1 MEGMKGI
8 RAEFEEYLESGF
20 PEEIAVL
27 KAVAH
32 HFAPTTPGVWR
43 EIESAICEI
52 AWKRRNI
59 IESVPEKYKDAV
71 KELLA
76 CTRLIKYM
84 DNLTLSWG
92 WFNIALDIKTYT
104 YFVTSQHPSLP
115 YIIPYKVVTKS
126 SDFEFYTDFEF
137 MVEEGELVM
146 LRTNANS
153 SANFEVIGLFI
164 TDDGWLLE
172 VRRSERGL
180 RAISTLEEILMEEG
194 DEE

>member
-1 MEGMKGI
+1 MERMRGI
-8 RAEFEEYLESGF
+8 KKEFEEYLERGF

-32 HFAPTTPGVWR
+32 HFASGVPGVWR
-43 EIESAICEI
+43 EIESCIREI

-59 IESVPEKYKDAV
+59 IESVSERYSDAV

-92 WFNIALDIKTYT
+92 WFNITLDIKTYT

-137 MVEEGELVM
+137 VVEEGELAM

-180 RAISTLEEILMEEG
+180 KAISTLEEVLMEEG

>member
-1 MEGMKGI
+1 MGGI
-8 RAEFEEYLESGF
+8 KEEFEKYLEREF

-32 HFAPTTPGVWR
+32 HFASETPGVWR
-43 EIESAICEI
+43 EIESVIREI

-59 IESVPEKYKDAV
+59 IESVPEKYRDAV

-92 WFNIALDIKTYT
+92 WFNITLDIKTYT

-115 YIIPYKVVTKS
+115 YIIPYKVVTRG
-126 SDFEFYTDFEF
+126 DFEFYTDFEF
-137 MVEEGELVM
+137 VVEEGELVM

-153 SANFEVIGLFI
+153 SANFEIIGLFI

-180 RAISTLEEILMEEG
+180 KAISTLEEILMKEG

>member
-1 MEGMKGI
+1 MGGI
-8 RAEFEEYLESGF
+8 KEEFEKYLEREF

-32 HFAPTTPGVWR
+32 HFASETPGVWR
-43 EIESAICEI
+43 EIESAIREI

-59 IESVPEKYKDAV
+59 IESVSEKYKDAV

-92 WFNIALDIKTYT
+92 WFNITLDIKTYT

-115 YIIPYKVVTKS
+115 YIIPYKVVTRG
-126 SDFEFYTDFEF
+126 DFEFYTDFEF
-137 MVEEGELVM
+137 VVEEGELVM
-146 LRTNANS
+146 LRTNANP

-180 RAISTLEEILMEEG
+180 KAISTLEEILMEEG

>member
-8 RAEFEEYLESGF
+8 KEEFEEYLERGF

-32 HFAPTTPGVWR
+32 HLAPETPGVWR
-43 EIESAICEI
+43 EIESAIREI

-59 IESVPEKYKDAV
+59 IESVSEKYKDAV

-76 CTRLIKYM
+76 CIRLIKYM

-115 YIIPYKVVTKS
+115 YIIPYKVVTRG
-126 SDFEFYTDFEF
+126 DFEFYTDFEF
-137 MVEEGELVM
+137 VVEEGELVM
-146 LRTNANS
+146 LRTNANP
-153 SANFEVIGLFI
+153 SANFEIIGLFI

-180 RAISTLEEILMEEG
+180 KAISTLEEILMEEG

>member
-1 MEGMKGI
+1 MGGI
-8 RAEFEEYLESGF
+8 KEEFEKYLEREF

-27 KAVAH
+27 KTVAH
-32 HFAPTTPGVWR
+32 HFAPETPGVWR
-43 EIESAICEI
+43 EIESVIREI

-137 MVEEGELVM
+137 TVEEGELAM
-146 LRTNANS
+146 LRTNANP

-180 RAISTLEEILMEEG
+180 KAISALEEILMEEG

>member
-1 MEGMKGI
+1 MGRIEE
-8 RAEFEEYLESGF
+8 EFEEYLKRGF

-32 HFAPTTPGVWR
+32 HFASETPGVWR
-43 EIESAICEI
+43 EIESVIREI

-59 IESVPEKYKDAV
+59 IESVPEKYRDAV

-92 WFNIALDIKTYT
+92 WFNITLDIKIYT

-137 MVEEGELVM
+137 VVEEGELAM
-146 LRTNANS
+146 LRTNANP
-153 SANFEVIGLFI
+153 SANFEIIGLFI

-180 RAISTLEEILMEEG
+180 KAISILEEILMEEG

>member
-27 KAVAH
+27 KALAH

-43 EIESAICEI
+43 EIESAIREI

-59 IESVPEKYKDAV
+59 IESVSEKYRDAV

-115 YIIPYKVVTKS
+115 YIIPYKVVTRG
-126 SDFEFYTDFEF
+126 DFEFYTNFEF
-137 MVEEGELVM
+137 VVEEGELVM

-172 VRRSERGL
+172 VRRCERGL
-180 RAISTLEEILMEEG
+180 KAISTLEEILMEEG

>member
-43 EIESAICEI
+43 EIESAIREI

-59 IESVPEKYKDAV
+59 IESVPEKYKDVV

-84 DNLTLSWG
+84 DRDFTLSWG

-115 YIIPYKVVTKS
+115 YIIPYKVVTRG
-126 SDFEFYTDFEF
+126 DFEFYTDFEF
-137 MVEEGELVM
+137 TVEEGEVVM
-146 LRTNANS
+146 LRTNANHL
-153 SANFEVIGLFI
+153 ANFEIIGLFI

-180 RAISTLEEILMEEG
+180 KAISALEEILMEG
-194 DEE
+194 DVE

>member
-1 MEGMKGI
+1 MKRI
-8 RAEFEEYLESGF
+8 KEEFEDYLKRGF

-43 EIESAICEI
+43 EIESVIREI

-84 DNLTLSWG
+84 NNLTLSWG

-104 YFVTSQHPSLP
+104 YFVTSQHSSLP
-115 YIIPYKVVTKS
+115 YIIPYKVVTRG
-126 SDFEFYTDFEF
+126 DFEFYTDFEF
-137 MVEEGELVM
+137 VVEKGELVM

-153 SANFEVIGLFI
+153 SANFEIIGLFI

-180 RAISTLEEILMEEG
+180 KAISTLEEILMEEG

>member
-1 MEGMKGI
+1 MGGI
-8 RAEFEEYLESGF
+8 KEEFEKYLEREF

-32 HFAPTTPGVWR
+32 HFAPEMPGVWR
-43 EIESAICEI
+43 EIESAIREI

-59 IESVPEKYKDAV
+59 IESVPEKYKDIV

-76 CTRLIKYM
+76 CTRIIKGIR
-84 DNLTLSWG
+84 DGEVGWG
-92 WFNIALDIKTYT
+92 WFSITLDIKTYT

-137 MVEEGELVM
+137 TVEEGELAM
-146 LRTNANS
+146 LRTNANL
-153 SANFEVIGLFI
+153 SANFEIIGLFI

-180 RAISTLEEILMEEG
+180 KAISTLEEILMEEG

>member
-8 RAEFEEYLESGF
+8 KEEFEEYLERGF

-27 KAVAH
+27 KTVAH
-32 HFAPTTPGVWR
+32 HFAPEMPGVWR
-43 EIESAICEI
+43 EIESVIREI

-92 WFNIALDIKTYT
+92 WFNITLDIKTYT

-137 MVEEGELVM
+137 VVEEGELAM

-180 RAISTLEEILMEEG
+180 KAISTLEEILMEEG

>member
-1 MEGMKGI
+1 MERMKGI
-8 RAEFEEYLESGF
+8 KEEFEEYLERGF

-32 HFAPTTPGVWR
+32 HFAPETPGVWR
-43 EIESAICEI
+43 EIESAIREI

-59 IESVPEKYKDAV
+59 IESVPEKYRDAV

-115 YIIPYKVVTKS
+115 YIIPYKVVTRG
-126 SDFEFYTDFEF
+126 DFEFYTDFEF
-137 MVEEGELVM
+137 VVEEGELVM
-146 LRTNANS
+146 LRTNANP
-153 SANFEVIGLFI
+153 SANFEIIGLFI

-180 RAISTLEEILMEEG
+180 KAISTLEEILMEEG

>member
-8 RAEFEEYLESGF
+8 KEEFEKYLEREF

-27 KAVAH
+27 KAVGH
-32 HFAPTTPGVWR
+32 HFASGVPGVWR
-43 EIESAICEI
+43 EIESCIREI

-59 IESVPEKYKDAV
+59 IESVPEKYSDAV

-115 YIIPYKVVTKS
+115 YIIPYKVVTRG
-126 SDFEFYTDFEF
+126 DFEFYTDFEF
-137 MVEEGELVM
+137 VVEKGELVM
-146 LRTNANS
+146 LRTNANP
-153 SANFEVIGLFI
+153 SANFEIIGLFI

-180 RAISTLEEILMEEG
+180 KAISTLEEILMEEG

>member
-8 RAEFEEYLESGF
+8 KEEFEEYLERGF

-27 KAVAH
+27 KAVGH
-32 HFAPTTPGVWR
+32 HFASGVPGVWR
-43 EIESAICEI
+43 EIESCIREI

-59 IESVPEKYKDAV
+59 IESVPEKYKDAI

-115 YIIPYKVVTKS
+115 YIIPYKVVTRG
-126 SDFEFYTDFEF
+126 DFEFYTDFEF
-137 MVEEGELVM
+137 VVEKGELVM
-146 LRTNANS
+146 LRTNANP
-153 SANFEVIGLFI
+153 SANFEIIGLFI

-180 RAISTLEEILMEEG
+180 KAISTLEEILMEEG

>member
-8 RAEFEEYLESGF
+8 KEEFEEYLERGF

-32 HFAPTTPGVWR
+32 HLAPETPGVWR
-43 EIESAICEI
+43 EIESAIREI

-59 IESVPEKYKDAV
+59 IESVSEKYKDAV

-76 CTRLIKYM
+76 CIRLIKYM

-115 YIIPYKVVTKS
+115 YIIPYKVVTRG
-126 SDFEFYTDFEF
+126 DFEFYTDFEF
-137 MVEEGELVM
+137 VVEEGELVM
-146 LRTNANS
+146 LRTNANP
-153 SANFEVIGLFI
+153 SANFEIIGLFI

>member
-1 MEGMKGI
+1 MERMRGI
-8 RAEFEEYLESGF
+8 KKEFEEYLERGF

-32 HFAPTTPGVWR
+32 HFASGVPGVWR
-43 EIESAICEI
+43 EIESCIREI

-59 IESVPEKYKDAV
+59 IESVSERYSDAV

-115 YIIPYKVVTKS
+115 YIIPYKVVTRG
-126 SDFEFYTDFEF
+126 DFEFYTDFEF
-137 MVEEGELVM
+137 VVEEGELAM
-146 LRTNANS
+146 LRTSANP
-153 SANFEVIGLFI
+153 SANFEIIGLFI

-180 RAISTLEEILMEEG
+180 KAISALEEILMEEG

>member
-1 MEGMKGI
+1 MERMRGI
-8 RAEFEEYLESGF
+8 KKEFEEYLERGF

-32 HFAPTTPGVWR
+32 HFASGVPGVWR
-43 EIESAICEI
+43 EIESCIREI

-59 IESVPEKYKDAV
+59 IESVSERYSDAV

-92 WFNIALDIKTYT
+92 WFNITLDIKTYT

-137 MVEEGELVM
+137 VVEEGELAM

-180 RAISTLEEILMEEG
+180 KAISTLEEILMEEG